1 MMADIIAN
9 VDCRYEVTVPPGS
22 KEAFITV
29 TPPSGTGKDISIG
42 DIKEALKA
50 NNVVFGYRDDV
61 IKMLVDERRY
71 SQKLCVAV
79 AQLPVDGVSGSVV
92 YKFAKTVEAAP
103 TENEKGFVDYKDLG
117 LIRIIRAG
125 DVIADINL
133 PTEGEPGIDVRGG
146 KLQQYVGK
154 KAQFTLGPNTKVT
167 DDGLHIIAATDG
179 QLVFRNQTF
188 AVDTTVVING
198 DVDASVGN
206 ISFIGDVII
215 KGNVCEGF
223 KVSSNTNITVS
234 GEVNGAT
241 LEAGGNITIK
251 QGCVYSKI
259 TCHGSV
265 SALFCERSTIKCDGN
280 ISAQNYVI
288 CDVYCAGE
296 LTTKAA
302 NGSIIG
308 GKYVILNSLEASNI
322 GSKNYTPTDI
332 TLGDNAILADEK
344 NQLEVKI
351 KSTQKKI
358 EDLTMIVNFL
368 NEKKKEL
375 HKLPE
380 EKEEML
386 ANAVRQR
393 VLSNVEIKNS
403 QKRIEEIN
411 VYLAAKQQLWVKCKG
426 HIYPGTRITINDN
439 VFKADAEY
447 AHSMVSI
454 GADGEIGATPF

>member
-1 MMADIIAN
+1 MADIIAN
-9 VDCRYEVTVPPGS
+9 VDCSYDVTVSPGN
-22 KEAFITV
+22 KEAFV
-29 TPPSGTGKDISIG
+29 FVKPPSGTGKHVTEEG
-42 DIKEALKA
+42 IKEALKA
-50 NNVVFGYRDDV
+50 NNVVFGYRDDM
-61 IKMLVDERRY
+61 IKMIVNERKY

-79 AQLPVDGVSGSVV
+79 AQLPVDGVSGSIT
-92 YKFAKTVEAAP
+92 YNFAKTVEAAP

-125 DVIADINL
+125 DVIADITL

-146 KLQQYVGK
+146 KIQQYPGK
-154 KAQFTLGPNTKVT
+154 KAQFSVGTNTKIT
-167 DDGLHIIAATDG
+167 DDGLHIVAAVDG
-179 QLVFRNQTF
+179 QLVFKSNAF
-188 AVDTTVVING
+188 SVDTTVTING

-206 ISFIGDVII
+206 INFIGDVII
-215 KGNVCEGF
+215 KGNICEGF
-223 KVSSNTNITVS
+223 KVSSNSNITIS

-251 QGCVYSKI
+251 QGCIYSKI
-259 TCHGSV
+259 TCHGNV
-265 SALFCERSTIKCDGN
+265 SALFCERSSINCDGD

-288 CDVYCAGE
+288 CDIYCAGE
-296 LTTKAA
+296 LITKAS

-308 GKYVILNSLEASNI
+308 GKYVVLNSLEASNI
-322 GSKNYTPTDI
+322 GSKTYTPTDI

-344 NQLEVKI
+344 TQLEMKI
-351 KSTQKKI
+351 AATQKKI
-358 EDLTMIVNFL
+358 DDLTMIVNFL

-386 ANAVRQR
+386 ATAVRQR
-393 VLSNVEIKNS
+393 VISNVEIKNS

-411 VYLAAKQQLWVKCKG
+411 VYLGTKQQLWVKCKG
-426 HIYPGTRITINDN
+426 YIYPGTRITINDN
-439 VFKADAEY
+439 VFKADMEY

-454 GADGEIGATPF
+454 GADGEISAMPY

>member
-1 MMADIIAN
+1 MADIIAN
-9 VDCRYEVTVPPGS
+9 VDCSYDVTVSPGN
-22 KEAFITV
+22 KEAFV
-29 TPPSGTGKDISIG
+29 FVKPPSGTGKHVTEEG
-42 DIKEALKA
+42 IKEALKA
-50 NNVVFGYRDDV
+50 NNVVFGYRDDM
-61 IKMLVDERRY
+61 IKMIVNERKY

-79 AQLPVDGVSGSVV
+79 AQLPVDGVSGSIT
-92 YKFAKTVEAAP
+92 YNFAKTVEAAP

-125 DVIADINL
+125 DVIADITL

-146 KLQQYVGK
+146 KIQQYPGK
-154 KAQFTLGPNTKVT
+154 KAQFSVGTNTKIT
-167 DDGLHIIAATDG
+167 DDGLHIVAAVDG
-179 QLVFRNQTF
+179 QLVFKSNAF
-188 AVDTTVVING
+188 SVDTTVTING

-206 ISFIGDVII
+206 INFIGDVII
-215 KGNVCEGF
+215 KGNICEGF
-223 KVSSNTNITVS
+223 KVSSNSNITVS

-251 QGCVYSKI
+251 QGCIYSKI
-259 TCHGSV
+259 TCHGNV
-265 SALFCERSTIKCDGN
+265 SALFCERSSINCDGD

-288 CDVYCAGE
+288 CDIYCAGE
-296 LTTKAA
+296 LITKAS

-308 GKYVILNSLEASNI
+308 GKYVVLNSLEASNI
-322 GSKNYTPTDI
+322 GSKTYTPTDI

-344 NQLEVKI
+344 TQLEMKI
-351 KSTQKKI
+351 AATQKKI
-358 EDLTMIVNFL
+358 DDLTMIVNFL

-386 ANAVRQR
+386 ATAVRQR
-393 VLSNVEIKNS
+393 VISNVEIKNS

-411 VYLAAKQQLWVKCKG
+411 VYLGTKQQLWVKCKG
-426 HIYPGTRITINDN
+426 YIYPGTRITINDN
-439 VFKADAEY
+439 VFKADMEY

-454 GADGEIGATPF
+454 GADGEISAMPY